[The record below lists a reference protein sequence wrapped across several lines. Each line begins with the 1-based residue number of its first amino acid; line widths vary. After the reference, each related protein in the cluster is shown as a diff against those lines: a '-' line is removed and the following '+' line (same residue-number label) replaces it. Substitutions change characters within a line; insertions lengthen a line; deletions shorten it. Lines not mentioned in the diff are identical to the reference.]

1 MVLAVFD
8 IGGSAVKYGTWKDKT
23 LHNTGSFTT
32 PATFAEMVAEMK
44 QVIATIGA
52 IDGVAISS
60 PGAVNVKE
68 RRIDGISAVEY
79 LHNRPIFDQLEAEF
93 NVPVTIENDANC
105 AGISEIELG
114 AGTKAQN
121 AVFVVIG
128 TGIGGSIFIN
138 RKIYQGSHLF
148 GGEFG
153 LMKPFGKSILSPI
166 GTAVNTARKFT
177 ADTGRKVDGRMLFEL
192 ADQGDES
199 AQKYLAEMY
208 DALAHSLYDVQV
220 SIDPE
225 MMIIGG
231 GISVRVDV
239 IENIKTRLYD
249 LLKAEGVESIM
260 PEVVACKFKNDAN
273 LIGAAANF
281 EVLRG

>member
-8 IGGSAVKYGTWKDKT
+8 IGGSAVKYGTWKEKA
-23 LHNTGSFTT
+23 LSNQGSFKT
-32 PATFAEMVAEMK
+32 PATFSEMVAEMK
-44 QVIATIGA
+44 EVIATIGA

-60 PGAVNVKE
+60 PGAVNVAK

-79 LHNRPIFDQLEAEF
+79 LHNRPIFDQLEAAF
-93 NVPVTIENDANC
+93 GVPVTIENDANC

-138 RKIYQGSHLF
+138 RKIYKGSHLF

-166 GTAVNTARKFT
+166 GTAVNKAREFSE
-177 ADTGRKVDGRMLFEL
+177 ATGRQVDGRMLFEL
-192 ADQGDES
+192 ADNGDEM
-199 AQKYLAEMY
+199 AQNYLAQMY
-208 DALAHSLYDVQV
+208 DALALSLYDMQV

-225 MMIIGG
+225 IIIIGG
-231 GISVRVDV
+231 GISVRSDV
-239 IENIKTRLYD
+239 IENIKGRIFD

-281 EVLRG
+281 EVLQG

>member
-8 IGGSAVKYGTWKDKT
+8 IGGSAVKYGTWKEKA
-23 LHNTGSFTT
+23 LSNQGSFKT
-32 PATFAEMVAEMK
+32 PATFSEMVAEMK
-44 QVIATIGA
+44 EVIATIGA

-60 PGAVNVKE
+60 PGAVNVAK

-79 LHNRPIFDQLEAEF
+79 LHNRPIFDQLEAAF
-93 NVPVTIENDANC
+93 GVPVTIENDANC

-138 RKIYQGSHLF
+138 RKIYKGSHLF

-166 GTAVNTARKFT
+166 GTAVNKAREFSEAT
-177 ADTGRKVDGRMLFEL
+177 SRQVNGRMLFEL
-192 ADQGDES
+192 ADNGDEM
-199 AQKYLAEMY
+199 AQNYLAQMY
-208 DALAHSLYDVQV
+208 DALALSLYDMQV

-225 MMIIGG
+225 IIIIGG
-231 GISVRVDV
+231 GISVRSEV
-239 IENIKTRLYD
+239 IENIKGRIFD

-281 EVLRG
+281 EVLQG

>member
-8 IGGSAVKYGTWKDKT
+8 IGGSAVKYGKWEEKK
-23 LHNTGSFTT
+23 LHSQGSFKT
-32 PATFAEMVAEMK
+32 PDTFLEMVAEMK
-44 QVIATIGA
+44 KVSAKFGTL
-52 IDGVAISS
+52 DGVAISS
-60 PGAVNVKE
+60 PGAVNVAK

-79 LHNRPIFDQLEAEF
+79 LHQRPIFDQLEAAF
-93 NVPVTIENDANC
+93 GVPVTIENDANC

-138 RKIYQGSHLF
+138 RKIYKGSHLF

-166 GTAVNTARKFT
+166 GTAVNKART
-177 ADTGRKVDGRMLFEL
+177 YSEATGQKVDGRTLFEL
-192 ADQGDES
+192 ADSGDEV

-208 DALAHSLYDVQV
+208 DALAHSLYDMQV

-225 MMIIGG
+225 IIIIGG
-231 GISVRVDV
+231 GISVRPDV
-239 IENIKTRLYD
+239 IENIKRRIFD

-281 EVLRG
+281 EVLQG

>member
-8 IGGSAVKYGTWKDKT
+8 IGGSAVKYGTWKEKA
-23 LHNTGSFTT
+23 LFNQGSFKT
-32 PATFAEMVAEMK
+32 PATFSEMVAEMK
-44 QVIATIGA
+44 EVIATIGA

-60 PGAVNVKE
+60 PGAVNVAK

-79 LHNRPIFDQLEAEF
+79 LHNRPIFDQLEAAF
-93 NVPVTIENDANC
+93 GVPVTIENDANC

-138 RKIYQGSHLF
+138 RKIYKGSHLF

-166 GTAVNTARKFT
+166 GTAVNKAREFSE
-177 ADTGRKVDGRMLFEL
+177 AIGRQVDGRMLFEL
-192 ADQGDES
+192 ADNGDEM
-199 AQKYLAEMY
+199 AQNYLAQMY
-208 DALAHSLYDVQV
+208 DALALSLYDMQV

-225 MMIIGG
+225 IIIIGG
-231 GISVRVDV
+231 GISVRSDV
-239 IENIKTRLYD
+239 IENIKGRIFD

-281 EVLRG
+281 EVLQG

>member
-8 IGGSAVKYGTWKDKT
+8 IGGSAVKYGKWEEKK
-23 LHNTGSFTT
+23 LHSQGSFKT
-32 PATFAEMVAEMK
+32 PDTFLEMVAEMK
-44 QVIATIGA
+44 KVSAKFGTL
-52 IDGVAISS
+52 DGVAISS
-60 PGAVNVKE
+60 PGAVNVAK

-79 LHNRPIFDQLEAEF
+79 LHQRPIFDQLEAAF
-93 NVPVTIENDANC
+93 GVPVTIENDANC

-121 AVFVVIG
+121 VVFVVIG

-138 RKIYQGSHLF
+138 RKIYKGSHLF

-166 GTAVNTARKFT
+166 GTAVNKAR
-177 ADTGRKVDGRMLFEL
+177 AYSEATGQKVDGRTLFEL
-192 ADQGDES
+192 ADSGDEV

-208 DALAHSLYDVQV
+208 DALAHSLYDMQV

-225 MMIIGG
+225 IIIIGG
-231 GISVRVDV
+231 GISVRPDV
-239 IENIKTRLYD
+239 IENIKRRIFD

-281 EVLRG
+281 EVLQG